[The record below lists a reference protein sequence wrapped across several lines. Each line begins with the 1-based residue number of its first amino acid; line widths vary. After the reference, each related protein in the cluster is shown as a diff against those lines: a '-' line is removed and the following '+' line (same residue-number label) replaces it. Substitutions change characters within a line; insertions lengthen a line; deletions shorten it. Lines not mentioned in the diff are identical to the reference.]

1 MEYLQHLIENSG
13 FPIFSAFLI
22 GLMVTLSPCQL
33 MSNITAIAFIGRD
46 IEQKRRVIWNSLIF
60 VLGRMVTYLVLV
72 IILYYGAKQ
81 LHIEK
86 LFQYVEHYLGFIFV
100 ILGVLMLDL
109 IPLRIPGLGKITNR
123 IQQQGSSKGYITAFL
138 LGVLLA
144 LSFCPHCIVL
154 FFGMLVP
161 LTIASPEG
169 LLLPVIFA
177 ITTGLPV
184 LIFSFL
190 MAYSLAGISKWY
202 NKIKNVEIWV
212 RRGVALLFIL
222 IGLYFI
228 ISHFFGHHH

>member
-1 MEYLQHLIENSG
+1 
-13 FPIFSAFLI
+13 
-22 GLMVTLSPCQL
+22 
-33 MSNITAIAFIGRD
+33 
-46 IEQKRRVIWNSLIF
+46 
-60 VLGRMVTYLVLV
+60 
-72 IILYYGAKQ
+72 
-81 LHIEK
+81 
-86 LFQYVEHYLGFIFV
+86 
-100 ILGVLMLDL
+100 MLDL

-123 IQQQGSSKGYITAFL
+123 IQQQGAAKGIL
-138 LGVLLA
+138 LPFCWEYCWHYL
-144 LSFCPHCIVL
+144 CPHCIVL

-212 RRGVALLFIL
+212 KRGVALLFIL
-222 IGLYFI
+222 VGLYFI

>member
-1 MEYLQHLIENSG
+1 
-13 FPIFSAFLI
+13 
-22 GLMVTLSPCQL
+22 

-202 NKIKNVEIWV
+202 NKLHMVKL
-212 RRGVALLFIL
+212 R
-222 IGLYFI
+222 Y
-228 ISHFFGHHH
+228 